1 MRAYVLGI
9 LPMLHFL
16 LDSILTNELQSKEV
30 AFTDDLIL
38 GGKLVDIKNLGDKVA
53 AIGPKY
59 GYSAKA
65 TK

>member
-1 MRAYVLGI
+1 
-9 LPMLHFL
+9 MLHFL
-16 LDSILTNELQSKEV
+16 LNSILTNELQSKEV

-38 GGKLVDIKNLGDKVA
+38 GGKLVDIKNLGDKLA